1 MVYLHEDLAWS
12 LWAVPY
18 LWNESDGKGQGV
30 RAPGRDVL
38 GKAGD
43 VLQSTKMVAALIYSR
58 KAFVG
63 AIEPVAVTSKPKQTS
78 MALVHPVREGCMPV
92 SDARSSAMPAK
103 TPSRAHG
110 YRGY

>member
-18 LWNESDGKGQGV
+18 LWSESDGKGQGV

-43 VLQSTKMVAALIYSR
+43 VLQGTKMVTVLIYSR
-58 KAFVG
+58 KTFVG
-63 AIEPVAVTSKPKQTS
+63 AIEPVVVTSKPKQTS
-78 MALVHPVREGCMPV
+78 MALVHPVREACMPV

-110 YRGY
+110 DRGY